1 MSLNGIVCSLDFLDL
16 KPLVDVYFTCDTF
29 NIMLENDKLQVSKKK
44 QFIFS
49 QKVRI

>member
-29 NIMLENDKLQVSKKK
+29 NIMLENDKLQVSKKSNLYFHRK
-44 QFIFS
+44 
-49 QKVRI
+49 